1 MTNKSQT
8 IKKGTLGNSGGTVIG
23 VRNKQHPEV
32 DQLMNKFN
40 NSLAIQNMGVYSG
53 AIGLVG
59 TNSKSRNANMGSF
72 KTTASIGSTK
82 SKQLINNT
90 QMVEGTSLKS
100 TMLKNS
106 MIATAESTN
115 KKQLSNSKF
124 NPNATNTN
132 LYSMIYQNRSKNL
145 VSNYLKA
152 IDT

>member
-1 MTNKSQT
+1 
-8 IKKGTLGNSGGTVIG
+8 
-23 VRNKQHPEV
+23 
-32 DQLMNKFN
+32 MNKFN

-53 AIGLVG
+53 AIGLG
-59 TNSKSRNANMGSF
+59 AANSKSRNANMGSF

-82 SKQLINNT
+82 SKQMINNT

-106 MIATAESTN
+106 MIATADSTN
-115 KKQLSNSKF
+115 KKHSNGKF

-152 IDT
+152 IDTQAKGG